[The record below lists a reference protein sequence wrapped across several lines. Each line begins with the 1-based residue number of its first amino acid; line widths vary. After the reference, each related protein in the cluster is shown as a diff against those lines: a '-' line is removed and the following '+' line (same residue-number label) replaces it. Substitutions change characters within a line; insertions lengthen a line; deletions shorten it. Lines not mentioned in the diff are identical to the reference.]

1 MSRPEKAT
9 AIAYARFSFRIVP
22 MNEEHFVDPSP
33 AAKPERE
40 TAEGRLDLRAH
51 HHLSRSR
58 YRLLNLRDCVAS
70 SSGADEVS
78 ETPEQA

>member
-1 MSRPEKAT
+1 
-9 AIAYARFSFRIVP
+9 

-40 TAEGRLDLRAH
+40 TMEGRLDLRTH

-58 YRLLNLRDCVAS
+58 YRLLNLRDCVAPS
-70 SSGADEVS
+70 AREDEEVPNADS
-78 ETPEQA
+78 

>member
-1 MSRPEKAT
+1 MSRPEKAA
-9 AIAYARFSFRIVP
+9 AIACARCSSKIEC

-40 TAEGRLDLRAH
+40 IAEGRLDLRTH

-70 SSGADEVS
+70 NASSDEAS